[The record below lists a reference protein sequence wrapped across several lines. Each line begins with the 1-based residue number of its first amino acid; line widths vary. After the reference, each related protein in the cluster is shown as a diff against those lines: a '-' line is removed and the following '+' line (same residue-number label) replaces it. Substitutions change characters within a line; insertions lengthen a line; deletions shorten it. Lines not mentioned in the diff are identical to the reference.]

1 MHTCPLHWRQGY
13 AEGLANT
20 IPILARRYGN
30 LVRANPFISPV
41 ELKRM
46 LEGHGRVVIHYW
58 QAWRLREY
66 ILKER
71 YGDWKESFRQV
82 PWLLTRFTVI
92 DPEVQV
98 RLDTLDRCFHRF
110 YVRPSAARHAL
121 NYCRPDVALDGTHL
135 ISAQKSVLLIAV
147 TIDGNQEIL
156 LLAWALVES
165 ENKDAWTWFLKLFL
179 EGFPEWAHRDDASI
193 ISDRDKGLVPAAR
206 EVMPIHIP
214 HYFCA
219 WHLEQNLKR
228 FGKAATAFFWRLGYQ
243 TKGMAER
250 LLLASAVEGEDELHL
265 DVVAEGEAVALQG
278 RALAGEV
285 EECPPRAIAEGR
297 GVPDQTSRGLVV
309 EYGECRSVGPP
320 GSRGMPA
327 RDGPALQVEGGESR
341 LVGLLE
347 GRGVQEQDG
356 PALEVE
362 GGESRLV
369 GLLEG
374 RGVQEQDG
382 PALEVEGGESRLV
395 GLLEGRGVQEQDGP
409 ALEVEGGESRLVGL
423 LEGRW
428 VPEQDGPALE
438 VEGGESRLVGL
449 LEGRGVPEQDGPAL
463 EVEGG
468 ESRLVGLLEGR
479 WVPEQDGPALEV
491 EGGESR
497 LVGLLEGRGVPEQD
511 GPALEVEGGE
521 SRLVGLLEGRWG
533 PEQDGQALEVEGEES
548 RLVMLLEGEDAPE
561 QDVLR
566 LRARRHQSG
575 PRGDVTF
582 GVGLGANFMGGVG
595 SVGRGASPVPSGGD
609 VQRAPASVS
618 DNGLAS
624 CSTGD
629 GIGALTTV
637 GNPGARAFDVNTVL
651 RRAREWYR
659 AEDIDT
665 GRTTGTQGS
674 EMGGFTEHFHPASA
688 LALPWPDCGQRGNI
702 PAQGPDEPACE
713 DDPVPVD
720 AREDGDEAADGE
732 GEPGIHVRTGFY
744 RNRRGS
750 SYRIGGI
757 MLLHWARL
765 FAVTLRFGIYTSNAA
780 ESINS
785 AVRGI
790 RMLPPTWLLASL
802 WDWSRDKW
810 YERKEKA
817 RCRDEYL
824 TAAASKRLDQKK
836 QRCQGY
842 WFIGGD
848 NTVGTIQTRGGENEF
863 QWRSFNV
870 NLDARTCECG
880 NWEEYQF
887 PCAHAVAM
895 CILKQRSVE
904 ILVSEYYTTR
914 NLRQT
919 YNRDVMGTCVD
930 RLIMEAPLAEVGE
943 CDAPALIETRVG
955 RPENHTRFEAPPHAY
970 RCGRCRQYGHNRKR
984 CKYKYGGYG
993 QAQAASLSSLSPPFH
1008 SPAALPLSHRLP
1020 LSRPFLSLVAFPLSR
1035 RLPLSCRL
1043 SSLSSPF
1050 LSRCPSS
1057 LPLPVLTP
1065 LPLLLPPPAALAFH
1079 HNRLLNALHPPCPP
1093 PIARTVARPV
1103 SPSNRT
1109 YHRMSRR
1116 SLFRSLFPF
1125 PRSLPPLPVALAL
1138 SPPFPSP
1145 SLSPLPSCRPLS
1157 LPSLSVALALSP
1169 PFPPP
1174 SLSHLPFR
1182 RPRSLTSLSVAL
1194 ALSPPFPSPSFSPLP
1209 FRRPRSLP
1217 SLSVALTLSSH
1228 STNTNDPPISL
1239 PFCGFCS
1246 RISPFASSFLL
1257 HYLSLCS
1264 SPDII
1269 CFPLLVFLMLSLP
1282 P

>member
-1 MHTCPLHWRQGY
+1 
-13 AEGLANT
+13 
-20 IPILARRYGN
+20 
-30 LVRANPFISPV
+30 
-41 ELKRM
+41 
-46 LEGHGRVVIHYW
+46 
-58 QAWRLREY
+58 
-66 ILKER
+66 
-71 YGDWKESFRQV
+71 
-82 PWLLTRFTVI
+82 
-92 DPEVQV
+92 
-98 RLDTLDRCFHRF
+98 
-110 YVRPSAARHAL
+110 
-121 NYCRPDVALDGTHL
+121 
-135 ISAQKSVLLIAV
+135 
-147 TIDGNQEIL
+147 
-156 LLAWALVES
+156 
-165 ENKDAWTWFLKLFL
+165 
-179 EGFPEWAHRDDASI
+179 
-193 ISDRDKGLVPAAR
+193 
-206 EVMPIHIP
+206 
-214 HYFCA
+214 
-219 WHLEQNLKR
+219 
-228 FGKAATAFFWRLGYQ
+228 
-243 TKGMAER
+243 MAER
-250 LLLASAVEGEDELHL
+250 LLFGI
-265 DVVAEGEAVALQG
+265 GRGGRG
-278 RALAGEV
+278 RASSGRGRRGRGGGGVAGAGLG
-285 EECPPRAIAEGR
+285 RGGR
-297 GVPDQTSRGLVV
+297 GVPPAGDCGGQGGAGSDFTGVGGGVRGVAARW
-309 EYGECRSVGPP
+309 GRR

-449 LEGRGVPEQDGPAL
+449 LEGRGGAGAGWSGIGGGGRGVPLG
-463 EVEGG
+463 
-468 ESRLVGLLEGR
+468 
-479 WVPEQDGPALEV
+479 
-491 EGGESR
+491 
-497 LVGLLEGRGVPEQD
+497 GVPEQD

-561 QDVLR
+561 QDGQ
-566 LRARRHQSG
+566 ASG
-575 PRGDVTF
+575 VR
-582 GVGLGANFMGGVG
+582 MGG
-595 SVGRGASPVPSGGD
+595 SRCSALE
-609 VQRAPASVS
+609 QEIRAPASVS

-688 LALPWPDCGQRGNI
+688 LALPWPDCGQRGGTFLRKGRTS
-702 PAQGPDEPACE
+702 Q
-713 DDPVPVD
+713 
-720 AREDGDEAADGE
+720 
-732 GEPGIHVRTGFY
+732 HVRMIRCQWMLG
-744 RNRRGS
+744 RMGMRRP
-750 SYRIGGI
+750 
-757 MLLHWARL
+757 M
-765 FAVTLRFGIYTSNAA
+765 
-780 ESINS
+780 
-785 AVRGI
+785 VRENPEYI
-790 RMLPPTWLLASL
+790 
-802 WDWSRDKW
+802 W

-993 QAQAASLSSLSPPFH
+993 QAQAAVGEEVEEEEEEEEEEGRMELLQESMEGGTKLPLNEWRVKLAFPCEYWAFRSPLSHRPSTLPPPF
-1008 SPAALPLSHRLP
+1008 PLSHRLP

-1194 ALSPPFPSPSFSPLP
+1194 SPPFPSPSFSPLP

-1228 STNTNDPPISL
+1228 STNTQ
-1239 PFCGFCS
+1239 
-1246 RISPFASSFLL
+1246 
-1257 HYLSLCS
+1257 
-1264 SPDII
+1264 
-1269 CFPLLVFLMLSLP
+1269 
-1282 P
+1282 